1 MSWGQ
6 NDNHNSVNS
15 KTLAN
20 EFFDLENIDTN
31 YFENDLKLDL
41 FGIFHTLDHTHQPK
55 KILNLALKIS
65 EYVVVYCHVNENVEK
80 QHLFSFTNN
89 FLKYLKKNK
98 VYYYDLTN
106 VINKHYQTQELYFV
120 CSQKKKYIKY

>member
-1 MSWGQ
+1 M
-6 NDNHNSVNS
+6 
-15 KTLAN
+15 
-20 EFFDLENIDTN
+20 
-31 YFENDLKLDL
+31 
-41 FGIFHTLDHTHQPK
+41 
-55 KILNLALKIS
+55 ALKIS

-98 VYYYDLTN
+98 VYSYDLTN

-120 CSQKKKYIKY
+120 CSQKKKNILNIKKALGS